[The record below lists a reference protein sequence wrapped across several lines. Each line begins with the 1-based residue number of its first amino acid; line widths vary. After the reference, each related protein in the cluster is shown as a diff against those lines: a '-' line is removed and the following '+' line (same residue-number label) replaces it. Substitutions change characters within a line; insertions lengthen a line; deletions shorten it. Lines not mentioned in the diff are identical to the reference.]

1 MYFVLYLSTD
11 VNAIILSTP
20 GVDHTPE
27 TMISKLPSRKAPI
40 TSEIH
45 KTVERLD
52 NFETLSKG
60 SNKEQGQIRYAVG
73 GEKKRSKNRNKYGI
87 LIIPTMD
94 IVDKE

>member
-11 VNAIILSTP
+11 VNAIIFSAP

-27 TMISKLPSRKAPI
+27 TIISKLPSRKAPI

-45 KTVERLD
+45 KTMERPD

-60 SNKEQGQIRYAVG
+60 TEQ
-73 GEKKRSKNRNKYGI
+73 
-87 LIIPTMD
+87 
-94 IVDKE
+94 

>member
-40 TSEIH
+40 TIAYSASGFGGLSSGLSLFWIH
-45 KTVERLD
+45 CRL
-52 NFETLSKG
+52 
-60 SNKEQGQIRYAVG
+60 
-73 GEKKRSKNRNKYGI
+73 GELGR
-87 LIIPTMD
+87 
-94 IVDKE
+94 E